1 MLNFFGS
8 NGAKVLFHGNESVL
22 FEDFV
27 WLDCFQPTPEEE
39 RLIET
44 TLGIELPTR
53 EEMMEI
59 ETTNRLVEEGAVY
72 TMTTT
77 LVSKSDT
84 NAPENA
90 PVTFILTPH
99 HLITVR
105 YSEFVSF
112 RTFIAD
118 FQHSPASYPTADRT
132 FTALQSMILA
142 RLADVLER
150 VGFEIE
156 HISNDLFKNEMA
168 IHTHVPFGSS
178 SKNPFHGQGACKN
191 GKRRRPINTRA
202 LLEREGSV
210 GNLDAKVRE
219 SLVSLQRTVSFL
231 NDARTA
237 RFSPESRVELA
248 AARTDIQALSEH
260 SYFLADK
267 ITFLLDATLGVI
279 NIEQNDIIRIFSI
292 AAVMFMPPTL
302 VASVYGMNFKH
313 MPELSWQWGYEYGVL
328 IILLSALVPFL
339 FFKKKGWL

>member
-1 MLNFFGS
+1 MLNFFGPKGQ
-8 NGAKVLFHGNESVL
+8 NILFHGNESAL

-72 TMTTT
+72 TMTAT

-84 NAPENA
+84 NSPENS

-105 YSEFVSF
+105 YNEFVSF
-112 RTFIAD
+112 RTFTAD
-118 FQHSPASYPTADRT
+118 FQRNPSSFPTADRT
-132 FTALQSMILA
+132 FTGLLSVVLS

-156 HISNDLFKNEMA
+156 HLTYDLFKSDSA
-168 IHTHVPFGSS
+168 TQTRTPFTA
-178 SKNPFHGQGACKN
+178 NPFNGKN
-191 GKRRRPINTRA
+191 GKHRKPINTRM

-219 SLVSLQRTVSFL
+219 SLVSLQRILSFL
-231 NDARTA
+231 NDARVA
-237 RFSPESRVELA
+237 RFTTESRQELM
-248 AARTDIQALSEH
+248 AARTDAQALGEH

-267 ITFLLDATLGVI
+267 LTFLLDATLGVI

-302 VASVYGMNFKH
+302 IASIYGMNFKH
-313 MPELSWQWGYEYGVL
+313 FPELDWPLGYLYGLIV
-328 IILLSALVPFL
+328 IILSAVIPFF
-339 FFKKKGWL
+339 FFKKKGLL